1 MKLKF
6 TPFPTLLSYTD
17 GMDEKNGGETK
28 FFLAKIRPKYK
39 DDKGLHEHEYLH
51 VAHWWIIVLTWVIGC
66 VAVWYLSGS
75 LLALQLSPLGLSI
88 YGILYRFV
96 PVFRLWAE
104 VECYKLQAEFYK
116 DDRTPLFAK
125 YISENYGLDIS
136 KDNALKL
143 LKD

>member
-17 GMDEKNGGETK
+17 DMDEKNGGETK

-51 VAHWWIIVLTWVIGC
+51 VTHWWVTVLAWVIGC

-75 LLALQLSPLGLSI
+75 LLALQLSPLGLGI
-88 YGILYRFV
+88 YGVLYNSVSR
-96 PVFRLWAE
+96 FRLWTE
-104 VECYKLQAEFYK
+104 VVCYKRQAKFYP
-116 DDRTPLFAK
+116 DDRKPLFAK
-125 YISENYGLDIS
+125 YISEDYDLDIS
-136 KDNALKL
+136 KETALKL